1 MISPEFP
8 KATEVVANTSIEND
22 SIELIPIEDEDS
34 IEIVATKV
42 VIDSISTDSG
52 KIGDWGE

>member
-8 KATEVVANTSIEND
+8 KAIEVVANTSIEND

-52 KIGDWGE
+52 KIGD